1 MTGYISLM
9 LLTISVFFGY
19 YEGHAREMKARERD
33 YKMMMSI
40 YLVKNMYNTGTYIS
54 YDQK

>member
-19 YEGHAREMKARERD
+19 YEGHAREMKARERY
-33 YKMMMSI
+33 YKMMISTSCEKQVKQEREHI
-40 YLVKNMYNTGTYIS
+40 YII
-54 YDQK
+54 